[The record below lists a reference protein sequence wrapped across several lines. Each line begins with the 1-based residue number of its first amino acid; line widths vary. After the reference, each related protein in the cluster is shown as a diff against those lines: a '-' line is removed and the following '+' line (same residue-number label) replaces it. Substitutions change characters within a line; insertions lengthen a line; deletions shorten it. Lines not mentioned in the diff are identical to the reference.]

1 MWDDIVIPRVLC
13 YTGTMF
19 AAIAMIS
26 EYRYGSYVLSHSTRL
41 GRGRIVYGGNIVVW
55 ILVATGIV
63 YDRSSASFYDWK
75 CVGLELVHVGDSG
88 SSNET
93 IFGII

>member
-19 AAIAMIS
+19 AAIETIS
-26 EYRYGSYVLSHSTRL
+26 EYRYGSYVLPHSTRL

-63 YDRSSASFYDWK
+63 YDRGSASFYDWK
-75 CVGLELVHVGDSG
+75 CVGLELVHSG
-88 SSNET
+88 RSNAT